1 MKSVLFGFLA
11 LLMVAGATTPRNR
24 QDAGRYA
31 LASPSGEIRRL
42 LSRRLSAMPKGLKR
56 NWQRISVFPHRGRG
70 RCGVKVEPS
79 SRQLSEADSRRVS
92 WYGMRGEDL
101 PEPGEHFQALRRS
114 LRVIQDTI
122 ELRQCRRIW
131 E

>member
-31 LASPSGEIRRL
+31 LASRNGEIRKL

-79 SRQLSEADSRRVS
+79 SLFCIGCWVARNQKFGGGYD
-92 WYGMRGEDL
+92 W
-101 PEPGEHFQALRRS
+101 
-114 LRVIQDTI
+114 
-122 ELRQCRRIW
+122 
-131 E
+131 